1 MLWNLDKRFHG
12 ERLTCTDEQGRDG
25 RGVQQVRMVEGGNVV
40 TADPPAVTP
49 PSMSLWCCTY
59 RGLRSGCRQLKL
71 TAGICRLGGR
81 ASSPVGLQGRGGSS
95 GERKGERRGE
105 RRPRPSLL
113 RVGTIVR
120 GERSPSEPEPSSS
133 SLMEGSFFTT
143 PPLVSESIW
152 GGRIPG
158 PPPPRSLVTASYFET
173 FVCDHRQ
180 ARGGRS

>member
-49 PSMSLWCCTY
+49 PQHESVVLHLPGAEVWLQAAEAHC
-59 RGLRSGCRQLKL
+59 GNLQVGGPRQLPRGS
-71 TAGICRLGGR
+71 AGSGGQQRGAQRGAQGGAQTPPQPVEGGYHREGGALPLR
-81 ASSPVGLQGRGGSS
+81 AGALLVLPDGGQFLHDPPVGLRVHLGR
-95 GERKGERRGE
+95 KNT
-105 RRPRPSLL
+105 
-113 RVGTIVR
+113 GT
-120 GERSPSEPEPSSS
+120 
-133 SLMEGSFFTT
+133 
-143 PPLVSESIW
+143 
-152 GGRIPG
+152 
-158 PPPPRSLVTASYFET
+158 PPPRSLVTASYFET